1 MKNKIFATL
10 LALTLALSLTACG
23 SKSDDSAKADTTD
36 DAQTE
41 QPAEPQETVT
51 LNVAAS
57 PTPHAEI
64 LKQCVPIL
72 AEQGIDLQIH
82 EYSDYVVPNTAVED
96 GDEDANY
103 FQHVP
108 YLDDFNTT
116 RGTHLVSVTGV
127 HIEPMGIYAGK
138 SDSLD
143 NLPDGASVAVPND
156 ATNEGRALLLLEA
169 QGLIKLADDS
179 NLSSTPKD
187 ITENPKNLTFIEVE
201 AANLPTTLSD
211 ADIAVINSNYALGAG
226 LNPVTDALALESS
239 DSPYVNVLVCKEGNE
254 NEPKIKALV
263 AALQSQQVKDFMDE
277 NYKGAVVSV
286 VETPTDGY
294 DASIDYDALNGETVS
309 CAATPAPHCE
319 VLEVC
324 KDILAAKGITLDIQ
338 VYNDYVVPNTVVDD
352 GTLDANYFQHLPYLE
367 DFNAENNTHIVSV
380 SAIHVEPMGLYG
392 GLQTSLD
399 ALKASK

>member
-1 MKNKIFATL
+1 MKKKL
-10 LALTLALSLTACG
+10 LALLLGLTLCLSLAACG
-23 SKSDDSAKADTTD
+23 S
-36 DAQTE
+36 DA
-41 QPAEPQETVT
+41 AETVT
-51 LNVAAS
+51 LTVAAS

-64 LKQCVPIL
+64 LNQCVPIL
-72 AEQGIDLQIH
+72 AEQGIELVVN

-103 FQHVP
+103 FQHLP
-108 YLDDFNTT
+108 YLEEFNET

-187 ITENPKNLTFIEVE
+187 IVENPKNLTFTEVE
-201 AANLPTTLSD
+201 AATIPSIASEVDL
-211 ADIAVINSNYALGAG
+211 AVINSNYALGAG
-226 LNPVTDALALESS
+226 LNPVEDALALESS

-286 VETPTDGY
+286 VENPTDGY
-294 DASIDYDALNGETVS
+294 DPSIDYDALNGETVS

-338 VYNDYVVPNTVVDD
+338 EYDDYVIPNTIVED
-352 GTLDANYFQHLPYLE
+352 GQCDTNYFQHQPYL
-367 DFNAENNTHIVSV
+367 DNFNEEKGTHLVTV
-380 SAIHVEPMGLYG
+380 AGIHVEPMGIYG
-392 GLQTSLD
+392 GKQDSL
-399 ALKASK
+399 APIEG

>member
-1 MKNKIFATL
+1 MKNKIFASL

-41 QPAEPQETVT
+41 QPAEPQEAVT

-187 ITENPKNLTFIEVE
+187 IVENPKNLTFTEVE
-201 AANLPTTLSD
+201 AATIPSIASEVDL
-211 ADIAVINSNYALGAG
+211 AVINSNYALGAG
-226 LNPVTDALALESS
+226 LNPVEDALALESS
-239 DSPYVNVLVCKEGNE
+239 DSPYVNVLVCLSL
-254 NEPKIKALV
+254 I
-263 AALQSQQVKDFMDE
+263 
-277 NYKGAVVSV
+277 
-286 VETPTDGY
+286 
-294 DASIDYDALNGETVS
+294 
-309 CAATPAPHCE
+309 
-319 VLEVC
+319 
-324 KDILAAKGITLDIQ
+324 
-338 VYNDYVVPNTVVDD
+338 
-352 GTLDANYFQHLPYLE
+352 
-367 DFNAENNTHIVSV
+367 HI
-380 SAIHVEPMGLYG
+380 
-392 GLQTSLD
+392 
-399 ALKASK
+399 